1 MGKQKDK
8 YAHLAQHVRFD
19 GKSWTPSCKRGLIVQ
34 EGPNV
39 RYVSAAEVFRDRLRR
54 ALDDDQEK
62 TQANA

>member
-8 YAHLAQHVRFD
+8 YAHLAQHVRFN
-19 GKSWTPSCKRGLIVQ
+19 GMSWTPSLKRGLIVQ

-39 RYVSAAEVFRDRLRR
+39 REISAAEVFRDRLFR

-62 TQANA
+62 TQVNG